1 MPKWISYSL
10 LIISLA
16 GYFMSGYFIDRRDFG
31 QLITVYT
38 ILFLAYFV
46 FISYRDRSNFNSLLI
61 AGLLFRF
68 ILVFTV
74 PALSDDFYRFLWD
87 GHIQQLGFN
96 PFDFTPRKLLN
107 QHSDPFLLQLFPK
120 LNSPDYYSVYP
131 QLCQTIF
138 KLAAGIAGESIQGN
152 IIVLKSV
159 LFLSELGSIFLLQKL
174 LSAKNLN
181 PNLSLYYILN
191 PLVIIELTG
200 NIHVEAIMIF
210 FVLLAAWLIQK
221 QKYISS
227 AGAMALAIQ
236 AKLIPIIAIPLLIK
250 EIGFRKTVWY
260 GMACLLL
267 TCLLSSGLLNN
278 PIRFF
283 NFFESLGLYYGKF
296 EFNGSLYTIFRSIGW
311 WMLDYN
317 PIAVLSKIML
327 VLSLT
332 GMLYLYYRKMDLL
345 SGFFW
350 LLIIYLGCSAIVHP
364 WYLAPL
370 IALSAFVRYR
380 FVLIWSALIPLT
392 YITYSSMP
400 YIENYW
406 LVGLEY
412 MVTLGW
418 FIWEYK
424 RINSLQSGP
433 GKAFILHKNPE
444 GLQNN

>member
-16 GYFMSGYFIDRRDFG
+16 GYFVSGYFIDRRDFG

-46 FISYRDRSNFNSLLI
+46 FLSYRDRSNLNNLI
-61 AGLLFRF
+61 AAGLLFRF
-68 ILVFTV
+68 ILVFSV

-87 GHIQQLGFN
+87 GHIQHLGFN
-96 PFDFTPRKLLN
+96 PFDFTPRQFLN
-107 QHSDPFLLQLFPK
+107 QHSDPYLQQLFPK

-131 QLCQTIF
+131 QLCQTLF
-138 KLAAGIAGESIQGN
+138 KLAANIAGESIQEN

-200 NIHVEAIMIF
+200 NIHFEAIMIF
-210 FVLLAAWLIQK
+210 FILLAAWYIHKQK
-221 QKYISS
+221 QISS
-227 AGAMALAIQ
+227 ASAMTLAIQ

-260 GMACLLL
+260 SLACLLL
-267 TCLLSSGLLNN
+267 MCFLSSGLLNT
-278 PIRFF
+278 PERFF
-283 NFFESLGLYYGKF
+283 HFFESLQLYFGKF
-296 EFNGSLYTIFRSIGW
+296 EFNGSLYIVFRSIGW
-311 WMLDYN
+311 WILDYN

-332 GMLYLYYRKMDLL
+332 GMLYIYYRKMNLL

-350 LLIIYLGCSAIVHP
+350 LLIVYLGCSAIVHP
-364 WYLAPL
+364 WYLSPL

-392 YITYSSMP
+392 YITYSSIP
-400 YIENYW
+400 YNENYW

-412 MVTLGW
+412 LVTLGW
-418 FIWEYK
+418 FIWEYN
-424 RINSLQSGP
+424 RMNTLRSVP
-433 GKAFILHKNPE
+433 GKAFILHKNPV

>member
-16 GYFMSGYFIDRRDFG
+16 GYFVSGYFIDRRDFG

-46 FISYRDRSNFNSLLI
+46 FLSYRDRSNLNNLI
-61 AGLLFRF
+61 AAGLLFRF
-68 ILVFTV
+68 ILVFSV

-87 GHIQQLGFN
+87 GHIQHLGFN
-96 PFDFTPRKLLN
+96 PFDFTPRQLLN
-107 QHSDPFLLQLFPK
+107 QYSDPYLQQLFPK

-131 QLCQTIF
+131 QLCQTLF
-138 KLAAGIAGESIQGN
+138 KLAASIAGESIQEN

-200 NIHVEAIMIF
+200 NIHFEAIMIF
-210 FVLLAAWLIQK
+210 FMLLAAWYIHKQK
-221 QKYISS
+221 QISS
-227 AGAMALAIQ
+227 ASAMTLAIQ

-260 GMACLLL
+260 SLACLLL
-267 TCLLSSGLLNN
+267 MCFLSSGLLNT
-278 PIRFF
+278 PERFF
-283 NFFESLGLYYGKF
+283 HFFESLQLYFGKF
-296 EFNGSLYTIFRSIGW
+296 EFNGSLYIVFRSIGW

-332 GMLYLYYRKMDLL
+332 GMLYIYYRKMNLL

-350 LLIIYLGCSAIVHP
+350 LLIVYLGCSAIVHP
-364 WYLAPL
+364 WYLSPL

-392 YITYSSMP
+392 YITYSSIP
-400 YIENYW
+400 YNENYW

-412 MVTLGW
+412 LVTLGW
-418 FIWEYK
+418 FIWEYN
-424 RINSLQSGP
+424 RMNTLRSVP
-433 GKAFILHKNPE
+433 GKAFILHKNPV